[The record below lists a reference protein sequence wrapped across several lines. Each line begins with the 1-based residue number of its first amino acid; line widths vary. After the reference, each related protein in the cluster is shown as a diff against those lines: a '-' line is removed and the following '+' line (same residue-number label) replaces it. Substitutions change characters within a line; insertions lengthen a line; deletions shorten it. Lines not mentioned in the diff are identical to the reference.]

1 MKDWTLES
9 IFNDRGAKREVW
21 EVPDL
26 FQLPL
31 NDRSQQHE
39 MDNDLH
45 GMGPNR
51 MQYWVGDFDGSTFTL
66 DTNDNLLTGKHVRG
80 ELLADFENGFGG
92 WTVGGLPSANHLP
105 PARCP
110 TSNRW
115 MVSRVSATSTP
126 FTVAM
131 LLPAK

>member
-1 MKDWTLES
+1 MGMVVTKPIGRSIEIFSSENLKDWTLES
-9 IFNDRGAKREVW
+9 IFNGRGAKREVW

-31 NDRSQQHE
+31 NDDPNNMKWIMSC
-39 MDNDLH
+39 

-80 ELLADFENGFGG
+80 ELLADFV
-92 WTVGGLPSANHLP
+92 WL
-105 PARCP
+105 
-110 TSNRW
+110 
-115 MVSRVSATSTP
+115 
-126 FTVAM
+126 
-131 LLPAK
+131 